1 MSLPVFTKTLL
12 STAVVATLSLG
23 MVTQASAVPG
33 VYEVTPNSLPGI
45 SGYTPFNAD
54 HASGTSSVL
63 LTNTSLTT
71 QSGQGY
77 LRFSTF
83 SLSGNQYEATDT
95 GLNLGGANSYRL
107 YLTFTESSQLT
118 SGGLLNGQGV
128 LTSLNYQFWADP
140 GSNTTFNIANAATG
154 TGGTVTV
161 NGADVLLGSGSLLT
175 GVNGIDPLNGAFL
188 NAITTMSLTAD
199 GSNFFTDPIPFFNL
213 AFSEF
218 NNTSQGI
225 TVSGCGTA
233 VVDFVAI
240 NQETGSVD
248 FNKTPEPVSL
258 ALVGLG
264 LLGLGV
270 TRRRKIAA

>member
-95 GLNLGGANSYRL
+95 GLNL
-107 YLTFTESSQLT
+107 
-118 SGGLLNGQGV
+118 
-128 LTSLNYQFWADP
+128 
-140 GSNTTFNIANAATG
+140 I
-154 TGGTVTV
+154 
-161 NGADVLLGSGSLLT
+161 
-175 GVNGIDPLNGAFL
+175 
-188 NAITTMSLTAD
+188 
-199 GSNFFTDPIPFFNL
+199 
-213 AFSEF
+213 
-218 NNTSQGI
+218 
-225 TVSGCGTA
+225 VS
-233 VVDFVAI
+233 I
-240 NQETGSVD
+240 
-248 FNKTPEPVSL
+248 
-258 ALVGLG
+258 
-264 LLGLGV
+264 
-270 TRRRKIAA
+270 

>member
-1 MSLPVFTKTLL
+1 M
-12 STAVVATLSLG
+12 
-23 MVTQASAVPG
+23 
-33 VYEVTPNSLPGI
+33 
-45 SGYTPFNAD
+45 
-54 HASGTSSVL
+54 
-63 LTNTSLTT
+63 
-71 QSGQGY
+71 
-77 LRFSTF
+77 
-83 SLSGNQYEATDT
+83 
-95 GLNLGGANSYRL
+95 
-107 YLTFTESSQLT
+107 
-118 SGGLLNGQGV
+118 
-128 LTSLNYQFWADP
+128 
-140 GSNTTFNIANAATG
+140 
-154 TGGTVTV
+154 
-161 NGADVLLGSGSLLT
+161 LGSGSLLT

-225 TVSGCGTA
+225 TVSGSGTA
-233 VVDFVAI
+233 VGDFVAI

-264 LLGLGV
+264 LLGLSV

>member
-225 TVSGCGTA
+225 LKQNKNSSLVYFLSHN
-233 VVDFVAI
+233 I
-240 NQETGSVD
+240 PETKRNNEKKKCLW
-248 FNKTPEPVSL
+248 FKC
-258 ALVGLG
+258 
-264 LLGLGV
+264 
-270 TRRRKIAA
+270 